1 MPGKHPAFSARSLA
15 MAETSISEIQKK
27 VRRIEIVSARLV
39 TEQMAGE
46 YHSVFK
52 GQGMEFEEVRPYIAG
67 DEIRSIDW
75 NVTARAGEP
84 HVKRYREERE
94 MTVFVVVDV
103 SASCRFG
110 TRGEFKSELMAEL
123 SAVFAFASVANN
135 DRVGLLLCS
144 DRIEL
149 LIPPRK
155 GKRHVLRLVRD
166 VLGFQ
171 PQAPGTKLAL
181 ALDHLR
187 HVLHRRSVVFVISD
201 FFDLEIE
208 SSLAGVARH
217 HDVIAIAVDDPFEGD
232 LPNVGMIEVIDAE
245 SGEMRAI
252 DTSDLSLRRAYRA
265 YYKQR
270 RQERRQMMNRNEV
283 GLVELATGKPY
294 AADLVRFFRWRA
306 RRRR

>member
-1 MPGKHPAFSARSLA
+1 
-15 MAETSISEIQKK
+15 MAETSISDIQRK

-52 GQGMEFEEVRPYIAG
+52 GQGMEFEEVRPYIEG

-75 NVTARAGEP
+75 NVTARAGDL
-84 HVKRYREERE
+84 HVKRFREERE
-94 MTVFVVVDV
+94 MTVFIVVDV

-110 TRGEFKSELMAEL
+110 TRGEFKSELMAEV
-123 SAVFAFASVANN
+123 SAVLAFASIANN

-171 PQAPGTKLAL
+171 PAATGTQLGL

-201 FFDLEIE
+201 FFDLGIE
-208 SSLAGVARH
+208 ASLAGVARR
-217 HDVIAIAVDDPFEGD
+217 HDVISIAVDDPFEAD
-232 LPNVGMIEVIDAE
+232 LPNVGMIEVVDSE
-245 SGEMRAI
+245 TGSTQVV
-252 DTSDLSLRRAYRA
+252 DTSDPLLRREYRSR
-265 YYKQR
+265 YKQR
-270 RQERRQMMNRNEV
+270 RQARRQMMNRNEV
-283 GLVELATGKPY
+283 GLIELSTGRAY

-306 RRRR
+306 RRRH